1 MDEQPDL
8 QPSASTAWFL
18 IILYLGDEHFCMAW
32 IGVVF
37 EKEAAE
43 RLHFRSLNLT
53 LVKWKGVNVMVLDW
67 SLRSFMFPV
76 WF

>member
-1 MDEQPDL
+1 M
-8 QPSASTAWFL
+8 
-18 IILYLGDEHFCMAW
+18 
-32 IGVVF
+32 VF

-67 SLRSFMFPV
+67 SLRSVMFPV